1 MLELPKQIL
10 IREVDLINI
19 CKNKQQKYHS
29 TARLCMYIHFYLNN
43 IADQKL
49 MPILPLSFA
58 FSFP

>member
-19 CKNKQQKYHS
+19 YKNKEQKYHS
-29 TARLCMYIHFYLNN
+29 TARLCMYMHFYLTN
-43 IADQKL
+43 IVAQKL

-58 FSFP
+58 IPLP